1 MHSSS
6 STDAPTGTPPSTTP
20 SSLYPPL
27 KDPWAPV
34 PRAKNKSG
42 KSNSATHHNAK
53 IAVAPPRS
61 SHLPK
66 PSSPFGHSYRLR
78 EQPPYRK
85 GISSP
90 SPLPPSPSLRPASY
104 LAKRYQRPQKN
115 ESRCLQH
122 ILPGLFIAFESDRI
136 AFGPPTSSLRI
147 PPEEELRTTNGE
159 RFTHIIKLSASKD
172 QSESPVIQHHVD
184 SYETQVLNLGISPNS
199 PNFFG
204 LRMHILTSEV
214 DEVPFEAAHRLYT
227 DHRDYNN
234 EHSGGI
240 PLLTQKQLLASR
252 EFMCGTGYDL
262 HRHQGARI
270 LITAPRD
277 HCTDMISVLTCYL
290 AYASGNTAAMV
301 LHEIDKHEGFLG
313 IWKNTVSQYAVSII
327 QEVVDMR
334 LC

>member
-1 MHSSS
+1 MQSSS

-27 KDPWAPV
+27 KDPWATV
-34 PRAKNKSG
+34 PLPPAKNKPG
-42 KSNSATHHNAK
+42 KSNLATHHNAK
-53 IAVAPPRS
+53 TAVAPPRS

-66 PSSPFGHSYRLR
+66 SSSPFGYSYRLR
-78 EQPPYRK
+78 EQPPYGQ
-85 GISSP
+85 GIPSS
-90 SPLPPSPSLRPASY
+90 SPPSPSLRPASY

-115 ESRCLQH
+115 ESRCLQYV
-122 ILPGLFIAFESDRI
+122 LPGLYIAFESDRI
-136 AFGPPTSSLRI
+136 SFGPPTSSLRI
-147 PPEEELRTTNGE
+147 PPEEELRTTDGE
-159 RFTHIIKLSASKD
+159 RFTHIIKLNALKD
-172 QSESPVIQHHVD
+172 QSQSPVIQHYVA
-184 SYETQVLNLGISPNS
+184 SYETQVLNLGVSSNS
-199 PNFFG
+199 PNCFG
-204 LRMHILTSEV
+204 LRMRKLTSRV
-214 DEVPFEAAHRLYT
+214 DGVPFEAAHRLYT
-227 DHRDYNN
+227 DHRDFNH
-234 EHSGGI
+234 EHYGVI
-240 PLLTQKQLLASR
+240 PSLTHKQLLASR
-252 EFMCGTGYDL
+252 EFMCGTGHDL

-301 LHEIDKHEGFLG
+301 IHEIDKHEGFLG